1 MKPVTITGA
10 QQLGYNGGTMDDLTA
25 GSRTTAV
32 AAAAIMIVGIG
43 IIAYGIVAND
53 LARSLGGAC
62 LTMTALTLLA
72 LVAIRRWVT
81 NTSAERAR
89 LAEATREVE
98 AERLRYLAGQ
108 AAQEQERARLRR
120 DIAAS
125 ARKMAKQLDDDRAR
139 LAAEFEEKRA
149 QIICDTFA
157 STYRLAREDRI
168 SAEREQHAR
177 VVQFP
182 EQETARARERG
193 VSRT

>member
-1 MKPVTITGA
+1 ME
-10 QQLGYNGGTMDDLTA
+10 DLTA
-25 GSRTTAV
+25 GNRTTAV
-32 AAAAIMIVGIG
+32 AAATVMLTGMAIIV
-43 IIAYGIVAND
+43 YGVITND

-62 LTMTALTLLA
+62 LTMTALTLIA
-72 LVAIRRWVT
+72 LVAIRRWIT

-120 DIAAS
+120 DIAAAS
-125 ARKMAKQLDDDRAR
+125 RKLAKQLEIERAR

-149 QIICDTFA
+149 QVICDTFA
-157 STYRLAREDRI
+157 ATYRLAREDRI
-168 SAEREQHAR
+168 TAEREQHAT

-182 EQETARARERG
+182 EQETARARDRG
-193 VSRT
+193 RISRT